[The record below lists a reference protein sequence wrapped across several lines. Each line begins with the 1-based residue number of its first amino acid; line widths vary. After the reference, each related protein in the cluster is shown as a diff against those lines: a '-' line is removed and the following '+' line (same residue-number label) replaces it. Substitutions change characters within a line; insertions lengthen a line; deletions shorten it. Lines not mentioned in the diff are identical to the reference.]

1 MADPQQQTPQ
11 IEYGGQSGS
20 TEDAS
25 REARGGQ
32 EGRTETPTDGEE
44 LDEELVVSDT
54 ETKEGIVFDAWDYAE
69 EDDDEGCGL
78 EELDVIVKVADAAA
92 SLELIAESSRVSW

>member
-1 MADPQQQTPQ
+1 MFIQDTSP
-11 IEYGGQSGS
+11 SHDDD
-20 TEDAS
+20 DA
-25 REARGGQ
+25 
-32 EGRTETPTDGEE
+32 
-44 LDEELVVSDT
+44 DEELVVSDT